1 MAEPVS
7 TSYATGSVVAVGSL
21 SLLPGVEAAVILG
34 SFAGA
39 AVFVLASTD
48 LTNAKKV
55 GFFAISFIAGI
66 LLASIAAAL
75 MASVLPGRIEVSE
88 GVGALVAAAVAVRL
102 LLWLIKLAENP
113 SAVIERF
120 KGGRK

>member
-7 TSYATGSVVAVGSL
+7 TSYATGSVVAVGSI
-21 SLLPGVEAAVILG
+21 SLLPGVESAVILG

-39 AVFVLASTD
+39 VVFVLASTD

-55 GFFAISFIAGI
+55 GFFVISFIAGI
-66 LLASIAAAL
+66 LSASIAAAL
-75 MASVLPGRIEVSE
+75 MSSLLPQRIEVSE

-102 LLWLIKLAENP
+102 LLWLIKLAEDP
-113 SAVIERF
+113 GAVLARF

>member
-34 SFAGA
+34 AFAGA
-39 AVFVLASTD
+39 VVFVLSATD

-66 LLASIAAAL
+66 LSASIAAAL
-75 MASVLPGRIEVSE
+75 MSSLLPERIEVSE
-88 GVGALVAAAVAVRL
+88 GLGALVAAAVAVRL

-113 SAVIERF
+113 SAVFERF

>member
-21 SLLPGVEAAVILG
+21 SLLPGVESAVILG

-39 AVFVLASTD
+39 VVFVLASTD
-48 LTNAKKV
+48 LTNAKKI
-55 GFFAISFIAGI
+55 GFFVISFIAGI
-66 LLASIAAAL
+66 LCASIAAAL
-75 MASVLPGRIEVSE
+75 LTSLLPDRIEVSE

-102 LLWLIKLAENP
+102 LLWVIKISEDPGALL
-113 SAVIERF
+113 SRF
-120 KGGRK
+120 KGDRK